1 MPTRLEARSDVCL
14 SVVLASVLQPH
25 GAEVLDMTSLAL
37 FVLRSVVGALL
48 AGHGAQ
54 KLFGWSGGGGLEGT
68 AKVMRMLG
76 LRPEEQ
82 WAFMAGASEF
92 VGGVL
97 TFLGLLNPVGPIL
110 GLGAMATATLT
121 AHKDKPIWAT
131 KGGPELPVTN
141 MAVLVA
147 LLLAGP
153 GRLSLDAMF
162 GTKVPWWFSSLALV
176 GAGAGVAMA
185 TAPGPV
191 ALPAPRAEPKISR
204 GDEVHDEAHDEVE
217 IAGSA

>member
-1 MPTRLEARSDVCL
+1 
-14 SVVLASVLQPH
+14 
-25 GAEVLDMTSLAL
+25 MTSSAL
-37 FVLRSVVGALL
+37 FVLRAVVGTLL

-54 KLFGWSGGGGLEGT
+54 KLFGWSGGGGPEGT

-82 WAFMAGASEF
+82 WAFLAGASEF
-92 VGGVL
+92 VGGAL
-97 TFLGLLNPVGPIL
+97 TLIGLLNPVGPIL

-131 KGGPELPVTN
+131 KGGAELPITN

-153 GRLSLDAMF
+153 GALSLDAIF
-162 GTKVPWWFSSLALV
+162 GTRVPWWFSTLALA

-185 TAPGPV
+185 TARHPV
-191 ALPAPRAEPKISR
+191 ALPAPRTEPTIHR
-204 GDEVHDEAHDEVE
+204 GNEAHDEVHDEAE
-217 IAGSA
+217 IAERA